1 MSRTRRNEVLR
12 WIASTL
18 LTRQIREVW
27 AGRPM
32 MRSPLDSVLAV
43 VLSAATTLGAL
54 VGTLTG
60 PGRAAGR
67 VA

>member
-1 MSRTRRNEVLR
+1 VLR
-12 WIASTL
+12 WIGSTL
-18 LTRQIREVW
+18 LTRQIGEVW

-32 MRSPLDSVLAV
+32 MRSPLDFVLGV
-43 VLSAATTLGAL
+43 VLSAATTLGAI

-60 PGRAAGR
+60 PGRAAER